1 MIAVASVDVIG
12 ETCGI
17 DWIACLEFLGRGK
30 ASDGIIKV
38 WFGAELENGDVVV
51 SEVDSF
57 IEGGGVQ
64 FPVVGLDFKLFA
76 AAGDMIVSDDGIEN
90 PFLIGLFFDDESR
103 AAGLIDV
110 NFNGDLAG
118 GLVKGEIGDVL
129 VDFLSLGIYFR
140 QGINGFSDGCFET

>member
-12 ETCGI
+12 KTYGI

-30 ASDGIIKV
+30 AGNGIAKIP
-38 WFGAELENGDVVV
+38 FGTELENSDVVV
-51 SEVDSF
+51 SEVNSF

-64 FPVVGLDFKLFA
+64 FLIVGFDFKLFA
-76 AAGDMIVSDDGIEN
+76 AAGDVIISDDGIEN

-110 NFNGDLAG
+110 NFDGDLA
-118 GLVKGEIGDVL
+118 VW
-129 VDFLSLGIYFR
+129 
-140 QGINGFSDGCFET
+140 